1 MKMSEMRKAKI
12 SWVKRETKRTK
23 KLPSRATMSRAS
35 STSQRPIHTRPTRYS
50 RLLLLQNEKKASSKT
65 SRGPEKPITNNGWA
79 PNRQKST
86 PWMAVDMM
94 SSDTPIR
101 SCVFSPSSPEGDGGR
116 QGCEVDED
124 DSGQAL
130 GSSASRKSLR

>member
-1 MKMSEMRKAKI
+1 MGLRGGGRGGGEG
-12 SWVKRETKRTK
+12 EQE
-23 KLPSRATMSRAS
+23 LSRAGG
-35 STSQRPIHTRPTRYS
+35 TSANSLWPLT
-50 RLLLLQNEKKASSKT
+50 EKKASSKT

-101 SCVFSPSSPEGDGGR
+101 SCVFSPRTAGACSGAGGRAGGGGSHALPTPPRLSPSLPSSPPKVMAGDR
-116 QGCEVDED
+116 
-124 DSGQAL
+124 A
-130 GSSASRKSLR
+130 AK